1 MQLMETQRAEPSIQT
16 EDTKEDVVV
25 GPFSPLVFTPPPTVE
40 EMFGFET
47 NAAAGM
53 IYLFFSSIF
62 YITIE
67 PFTGEEDDVIHIDES
82 NVLENSLNL
91 EKFACDS
98 EFCGLKVLSSSSI
111 RPCLI
116 SHLNNLKNNEE
127 FYNNVSLIFN
137 ILEKPAAIISLSC
150 FAGLGFE

>member
-1 MQLMETQRAEPSIQT
+1 MPTALPKSITPTPSSQMQLMETQRAEPSIQT

-67 PFTGEEDDVIHIDES
+67 PFS
-82 NVLENSLNL
+82 Y
-91 EKFACDS
+91 
-98 EFCGLKVLSSSSI
+98 
-111 RPCLI
+111 R
-116 SHLNNLKNNEE
+116 
-127 FYNNVSLIFN
+127 
-137 ILEKPAAIISLSC
+137 
-150 FAGLGFE
+150 